1 MSPKNVNQQ
10 LKFNGNIICT
20 ILGKFIHL
28 YNLLYFS
35 RPENIS
41 VVYIVLRCAVL
52 SLVSRFTICGYF
64 FVLAWYNRLCVLLY
78 CVLWRGFVQR
88 EVEMY
93 YNPLVRISHMA
104 RSARPSFSPTAARRG
119 VSTICRDGVILERAF
134 PQAARW
140 R

>member
-1 MSPKNVNQQ
+1 M
-10 LKFNGNIICT
+10 FT
-20 ILGKFIHL
+20 ILVKCIHL
-28 YNLLYFS
+28 LLYFS
-35 RPENIS
+35 WPENIS

-52 SLVSRFTICGYF
+52 SLVSRFTILCGYF

-104 RSARPSFSPTAARRG
+104 RSARASFSPTAARRG
-119 VSTICRDGVILERAF
+119 VSAICRDGVILERAF
-134 PQAARW
+134 PQATRW

>member
-1 MSPKNVNQQ
+1 MYSFALVFFMARKYFSCIYCPS
-10 LKFNGNIICT
+10 LCGT
-20 ILGKFIHL
+20 ELGLSF
-28 YNLLYFS
+28 YNL
-35 RPENIS
+35 
-41 VVYIVLRCAVL
+41 
-52 SLVSRFTICGYF
+52 CGYF

-104 RSARPSFSPTAARRG
+104 RSARASFSPTAARRG
-119 VSTICRDGVILERAF
+119 VSAICRDGVILERAF
-134 PQAARW
+134 PQATRW